1 MRSRRRAAR
10 CREVQLM
17 VSRISSPRFVGRVE
31 ELVALERLLS
41 SAASGSGGAV
51 LVAGEAGIGKSRLVS
66 ELEARARAAGALVLV
81 GECVELAEGELPFSP
96 IISALR
102 GVMEDAA
109 TLEGLGDPLRSA
121 LGVLWPTSGGA
132 EGAAGGREQLFEAV
146 YRVLARV
153 AEERSVLLI
162 VEDVHW
168 IDPSSR
174 DLLAF
179 LVRNTRRDRIAV
191 VATYR
196 PDELHRGHPLRPFLA
211 ELERSG
217 RAERVDLEALERSE
231 VAAQLEAIG
240 GRAPETAVIERIFAR
255 SEGNPFFAEELLA
268 TANAS
273 GGELPGSVREALLL
287 RVERLAEFTL
297 EVLRAAAVVGRSV
310 DHRLL
315 ASVVGVAEPKLLGAL
330 REAVD
335 HHLLVAG
342 ADGVAYEFRHA
353 LLREAIYDDTLVG
366 DRLRLHRAIAETL
379 GAHREYAGTG
389 AMAELV
395 HHWYAAGDA
404 SAALA
409 VSVPAVDE
417 AERMHAYGEALGH
430 LDRALAL
437 WDRVDSPREVAGCDR
452 IELLLHGSL
461 LAEWSGDSEGS
472 LLLAEQA
479 RAGVDERREPLRA
492 AAAET
497 RIGRAMHYAGRG
509 ADAVEHLTAARR
521 LVPQEPPSV
530 KFAEALAEE
539 GRVLML
545 TGRMREAAE
554 RLEQAVPIADL
565 LDARAVKANAL
576 NSLAIVY
583 AEAGERDRSI
593 RAGREG
599 LRMAEELGATEEMM
613 RAYINGSQAI
623 DDAGRIEEALAMGI
637 EGIAAAERIGMARAV
652 GDQLRMQAG
661 WRLTRMGRLEQAERV
676 LSPALER
683 ATSAFNVAGCTSIAG
698 HIAALRGD
706 FELADRR
713 LERAWALMQRSGGFQ
728 LIGTASAWR
737 VSLELQRGELDR
749 ARELLSD
756 GLSRMKGSE
765 GQLIYNAELYW
776 LAARVEADVA
786 EHARGRGD
794 LDGVQLA
801 SESAAAAVGEFDREM
816 SRSRGDGPPPE
827 VLAFRAL
834 AEAELG
840 RLHGVWDPGPWGV
853 AAERFRDLSGAL
865 RAAYADF
872 RAAEA
877 LAMSGERGAAIAKP
891 LRAAFVV
898 AAELGA
904 RPLREEV
911 EALARRARVAI
922 GFADAKPRSPA
933 AEFGLTA
940 RELEVL
946 RLLADGRTNRQIG
959 EELFISAKT
968 ASVHVS
974 RILMKLGVTNRAEAG
989 AAAHRMGL
997 ATHSA

>member
-1 MRSRRRAAR
+1 
-10 CREVQLM
+10 M
-17 VSRISSPRFVGRVE
+17 VGRISSPRFVGRVA
-31 ELVALERLLS
+31 ELRALEQLLER
-41 SAASGSGGAV
+41 AAAGTGGAM

-66 ELEARARAAGALVLV
+66 ELEARAHAGDALVLV
-81 GECVELAEGELPFSP
+81 GECVELAEGELAFSP
-96 IISALR
+96 IIAALR
-102 GVMEDAA
+102 GVMEEAVA
-109 TLEGLGDPLRSA
+109 LEGLGDPLRAA
-121 LGVLWPTSGGA
+121 LAVLWPTSGET
-132 EGAAGGREQLFEAV
+132 EGVVAGREQLFEAV
-146 YRVLARV
+146 YRVLARL
-153 AEERSVLLI
+153 AEARPVLLI

-168 IDPSSR
+168 IDRSSR

-179 LVRNTRRDRIAV
+179 LVRNARRDAIALI
-191 VATYR
+191 ATYR

-217 RAERVDLEALERSE
+217 QAKRLELEALARFEIAE
-231 VAAQLEAIG
+231 QLQAIAG
-240 GRAPETAVIERIFAR
+240 HVPDGTVIERIFAR

-268 TANAS
+268 TVDWV
-273 GGELPGSVREALLL
+273 GGELPGSLREALLL
-287 RVERLAEFTL
+287 RVERLAEFTQ

-315 ASVVGVAEPKLLGAL
+315 ASVAGVAEPKLLGAL

-335 HHLLVAG
+335 HHVLVPRAG
-342 ADGVAYEFRHA
+342 GVAYEFRHA
-353 LLREAIYDDTLVG
+353 LLREAIYDDTLIG
-366 DRLRLHRAIAETL
+366 DRLRLHRTIAETL
-379 GAHREYAGTG
+379 AAHHDYAGTG
-389 AMAELV
+389 AMAELAY
-395 HHWYAAGDA
+395 HWHAAGDA
-404 SAALA
+404 PAALA

-430 LDRALAL
+430 VDRALAL
-437 WDRVDSPREVAGCDR
+437 WDRVDAPREVVGCDR
-452 IELLLHGSL
+452 IELLLRGSL
-461 LAEWSGDSEGS
+461 LAEWAGDAERS
-472 LLLAEQA
+472 LVLAEQA
-479 RAGVDERREPLRA
+479 RAGVDEGNEPLRA

-497 RIGRAMHYAGRG
+497 RIGRAMHFAGRG

-521 LVPQEPPSV
+521 LVPTEPPSV
-530 KFAEALAEE
+530 QYAEALAAE

-545 TGRMREAAE
+545 SGRMLEAAE
-554 RLEQAVPIADL
+554 RLEQAIPVAEF

-599 LRMAEELGATEEMM
+599 LRMAEELGAPDEIA

-623 DDAGRIEEALAMGI
+623 DDAGRIEEALALGM
-637 EGIAAAERIGMARAV
+637 EGIAAAERFGMGRAQ

-661 WRLTRMGRLEQAERV
+661 WRLTRMGRLDDAEHV

-683 ATSAFNVAGCTSIAG
+683 ATSQFNVAGCTSIAG
-698 HIAALRGD
+698 RIAAERGD
-706 FELADRR
+706 FELAERR

-749 ARELLSD
+749 ARERLAE
-756 GLSRMKGSE
+756 GLSRLEGSE
-765 GQLIYNAELYW
+765 GELIYNAELYW
-776 LAARVEADVA
+776 LAARVQADVA
-786 EHARGRGD
+786 ELARARGD
-794 LDGVQLA
+794 PDGVARAL
-801 SESAAAAVGEFDREM
+801 ESAAVALGHFDRVL
-816 SRSRGDGPPPE
+816 SRARGDGPVPE
-827 VLAFRAL
+827 ALAFRAL

-840 RLHGVWDPGPWGV
+840 RLRGVRDSGPWHV
-853 AAERFRDLSGAL
+853 AAERSRELSGAL

-877 LAMSGERGAAIAKP
+877 LAMSGA
-891 LRAAFVV
+891 RAAEIAVPLQTAFAVTT
-898 AAELGA
+898 EHGA
-904 RPLREEV
+904 RPLREEIQ
-911 EALARRARVAI
+911 ALARRARVVLGPEHAPPP
-922 GFADAKPRSPA
+922 DPAKSK
-933 AEFGLTA
+933 ELGLTG

-959 EELFISAKT
+959 EQLFISAKT

-974 RILMKLGVTNRAEAG
+974 RILMKLGVANRAEAA

-997 ATHSA
+997 ARPVD